1 MDILINKT
9 VIVNKLD
16 LVGVIMESIYIDVPR
31 DLTSY
36 EFYNNLLMQREERIL
51 AEEQDIILDFSRT
64 FLLCEIW
71 SYFHS
76 NYSIIPHYFAP
87 RKCFA
92 RVFGVLRYLSIRI
105 WAA

>member
-9 VIVNKLD
+9 VIANKLD

-36 EFYNNLLMQREERIL
+36 EFYNNLLIQREKKNV

-64 FLLCEIW
+64 
-71 SYFHS
+71 Y
-76 NYSIIPHYFAP
+76 
-87 RKCFA
+87 
-92 RVFGVLRYLSIRI
+92 RI
-105 WAA
+105 